1 MPARRKIL
9 LPACAAI
16 VLSIPAARADP
27 LPWPRPGG
35 SCPHGYFTSSS
46 YCAPSQGA
54 QTAIPK
60 SRSGNCP
67 WGWTSSGD
75 FCLKSGDSR

>member
-9 LPACAAI
+9 LSACAAMI
-16 VLSIPAARADP
+16 LGAASAHAEP
-27 LPWPRPGG
+27 LPWAKPPG
-35 SCPHGYFTSSS
+35 SCPHGYFTSGG

-60 SRSGNCP
+60 SRGNCP

>member
-1 MPARRKIL
+1 MNRIATLI
-9 LPACAAI
+9 AMFMAAG
-16 VLSIPAARADP
+16 SWSAEM
-27 LPWPRPGG
+27 PWPNTGN
-35 SCPHGYFTSSS
+35 CPHGYFTSNGA
-46 YCAPSQGA
+46 CVPSQGA
-54 QTAIPK
+54 QPAIPK

>member
-1 MPARRKIL
+1 VVPPPR
-9 LPACAAI
+9 PE
-16 VLSIPAARADP
+16 P
-27 LPWPRPGG
+27 LPWPNTGN
-35 SCPHGYFTSSS
+35 CPHSYSASNGY
-46 YCAPSQGA
+46 CVPSQGA

-60 SRSGNCP
+60 RGGSCP